1 MDEKRRAARWRKR
14 RLIYNNDGDDV
25 REVQNR
31 HDGNWQLLARSGGE
45 LIDDYLNAR
54 TTSLVGT
61 NVDSI

>member
-31 HDGNWQLLARSGGE
+31 HDGDWQLLARTEAS
-45 LIDDYLNAR
+45 
-54 TTSLVGT
+54 
-61 NVDSI
+61 

>member
-31 HDGNWQLLARSGGE
+31 HDGDWQLLARSGRE

>member
-31 HDGNWQLLARSGGE
+31 HDGDWQLLARSRGE